1 MKFADEI
8 LMAYADGELDQV
20 ARAGI
25 EAAMATDPQVAHA
38 VERHRALRSRVR
50 AAYDGV
56 LAEPVP
62 SRLQD
67 LAMPAVI
74 SDSTDELASRRAA
87 GAAARRRF
95 ALPQWA
101 AMAATLALGLFI
113 GVFMLR
119 GPGAPYQETA
129 AGLVARGELAD
140 ALTGMLAGESTGGS
154 VRVGISFRNQ
164 GGDYCRTFQSQQGA
178 AVAGLACRAGKEWR
192 IEVLAATTTQAG
204 ELRTAGAMPM
214 AVLQAVDATI
224 VGEPLD
230 AAAERKALDAGWH
243 AVVDR
248 N

>member
-1 MKFADEI
+1 MRFSEET
-8 LMAYADGELDQV
+8 LMAYADGELDPV
-20 ARAGI
+20 TRTEI
-25 EAAMATDPQVAHA
+25 EAAMATDTQVARA
-38 VERHRALRSRVR
+38 VGRHRALRERVR

-67 LAMPAVI
+67 LAKADAMPAA
-74 SDSTDELASRRAA
+74 TDELAGRRAA
-87 GAAARRRF
+87 SAAAKRRF

-140 ALTGMLAGESTGGS
+140 ALTGMLAGESASGA

-164 GGDYCRTFQSQQGA
+164 GGDYCRTFQSQQTA
-178 AVAGLACRAGKEWR
+178 AVAGLACRSGEAWR
-192 IEVLAATTTQAG
+192 IQVLAATPAQEG
-204 ELRTAGAMPM
+204 ELRTAAAMPL

-230 AAAERKALDAGWH
+230 AAAEHKARDAGWR
-243 AVVDR
+243 AGESR